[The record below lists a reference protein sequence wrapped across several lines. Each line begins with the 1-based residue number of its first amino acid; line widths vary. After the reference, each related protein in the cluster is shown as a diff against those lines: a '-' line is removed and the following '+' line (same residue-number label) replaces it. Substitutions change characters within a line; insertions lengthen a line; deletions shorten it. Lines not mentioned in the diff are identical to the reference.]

1 MARNDV
7 RNALICGIVMAVAF
21 LLVNP
26 FAQMPFDDDWSYAF
40 SVREL
45 IQSGHLIYNGWAAPL
60 IITHVFWGA
69 LFAKIFGYS
78 FVALRFSTLPLAAG
92 CGILA
97 YLLRA
102 ALISPVPERFFS
114 SCC

>member
-1 MARNDV
+1 MRACSFRARMSRTDV
-7 RNALICGIVMAVAF
+7 RNALICGAAF
-21 LLVNP
+21 AAAFFLVNP

-78 FVALRFSTLPLAAG
+78 FVASR
-92 CGILA
+92 
-97 YLLRA
+97 R
-102 ALISPVPERFFS
+102 S
-114 SCC
+114 SCPWLFPS